1 MWKMLP
7 VQSVIA
13 WGRFYGFCKRHYRR
27 ICTLLHAQKS
37 TRKAPATFEAR
48 EARIKGC
55 SPLIIPKQLG
65 SIQKIQVAAL
75 EDFCVP
81 PILKPLSRYGGSS
94 PQESGFACLT
104 LVLSAAYRR
113 DPSREKADQK
123 SPQAFLICRCKNIF
137 SAIIAKAN
145 AAAIPNR
152 CCSVY
157 TSHPPCARM
166 KPTNQRR

>member
-1 MWKMLP
+1 MQKQRLLRHVVQQPICMWKMFS

-55 SPLIIPKQLG
+55 SPLIIPKQFG

-75 EDFCVP
+75 EDFLCSADFEVP
-81 PILKPLSRYGGSS
+81 QPL
-94 PQESGFACLT
+94 
-104 LVLSAAYRR
+104 RR
-113 DPSREKADQK
+113 QLPTGE
-123 SPQAFLICRCKNIF
+123 LICKYKNNS

-145 AAAIPNR
+145 AAAMQNR